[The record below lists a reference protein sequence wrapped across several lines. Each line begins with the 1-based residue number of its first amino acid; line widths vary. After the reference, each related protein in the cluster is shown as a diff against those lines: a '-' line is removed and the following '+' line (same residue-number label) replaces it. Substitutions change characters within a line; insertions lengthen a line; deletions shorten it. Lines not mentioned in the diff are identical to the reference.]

1 MKNRGLKVYESLKK
15 ADFVRFRH
23 PYTFELTFDNGANVD
38 CIGPNNAKPCTIK
51 FMDLSTGTYGYT
63 GEISAGLFTRLY
75 RKWFTPWRLEAYDN
89 DELIY
94 QRDLEDVISE
104 EKVCISVDSNSLG
117 DTLAW
122 MPVIEKFR
130 RKYDCDLYVTTFWN
144 ELLANYYP
152 SIRFRSPGSRE
163 INTKVIFGVGW
174 YDEDDRDRH
183 RRDPRSISLQQVAG
197 DILGIEI
204 DGDILNDTVPS
215 TIQNSTPT
223 IEGKYVCL
231 AMDSTANAKHWH
243 YEGGWQKITDYLNS
257 IGYKVVVVQKQGT
270 NLNGVIDKTGDI
282 DILQRAI
289 DIYHSAFFIGIG
301 SGLSWLAWS
310 LHKPV
315 VMISGFSDPRC
326 EFSTKNYRIIN
337 RDVCH
342 GCFSD
347 PSIKFD
353 KGDWNWCPRLK
364 DTERMFE
371 CTKTITPEIVQS
383 HINDL
388 IKDHLS

>member
-1 MKNRGLKVYESLKK
+1 MRERGLKVYENLTKSKT
-15 ADFVRFRH
+15 VRFRH
-23 PYTFELTFDNGANVD
+23 PYTFDFTFDYGPKVD
-38 CIGPNNAKPCTIK
+38 CIGPSNTQPCTVK
-51 FMDLSTGTYGYT
+51 FKDLRTGTYGYT
-63 GEISAGLFTRLY
+63 GETSSGLFTKLF
-75 RKWFTPWRLEAYDN
+75 RKWFTPWRLEVYDGE
-89 DELIY
+89 ELIY
-94 QRDLEDVISE
+94 ERDLEDVISE
-104 EKVCISVDSNSLG
+104 EKVCVSIESSSLG

-152 SIRFRSPGSRE
+152 FIRFRSPGSRE
-163 INTKVIFGVGW
+163 INTKITFGVGW
-174 YDEDDRDRH
+174 YDENDRDRH
-183 RRDPRSISLQQVAG
+183 RRDPRAISLQQVAG
-197 DILGIEI
+197 DILGIDVE
-204 DGDILNDTVPS
+204 GDLLNESVPL
-215 TIQNSTPT
+215 TIQNTNST
-223 IEGKYVCL
+223 IDGKYVCL

-243 YEGGWQKITDYLNS
+243 YEDGWQKITDYLNS

-289 DIYHSAFFIGIG
+289 DIYHSDFFIGIG

-315 VMISGFSDPRC
+315 VMISGFSDPAC

-347 PSIKFD
+347 TSIKFD

-371 CTKTITPEIVQS
+371 CTKTITPEVVQTY
-383 HINDL
+383 IDDL
-388 IKDHLS
+388 IQNHLS